1 MHSRL
6 WRASSQAAGSDVTLG
21 AFAVIAARLGVAA
34 PELESN
40 ESLVYDGCVAL
51 AWKGVG
57 ASSLCVV

>member
-51 AWKGVG
+51 AW
-57 ASSLCVV
+57 